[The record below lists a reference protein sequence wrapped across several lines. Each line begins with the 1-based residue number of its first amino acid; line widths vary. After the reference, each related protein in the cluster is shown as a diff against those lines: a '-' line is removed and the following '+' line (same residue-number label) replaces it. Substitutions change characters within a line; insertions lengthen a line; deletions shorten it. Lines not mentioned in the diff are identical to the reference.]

1 MTADEIT
8 LRSPAPDEMRAF
20 FEPIADAFS
29 EDMSEPE
36 FDTERRL
43 LEPERCVSAFD
54 GDKRVGSSAAYSF
67 RLTVPGGE
75 VGAAGITGVGVLPDH
90 RRRGILRQMMTWLH
104 DDAIRRGDAVAVL
117 GASEAA
123 IYQRFGY
130 GQGTTSST
138 FNIDPAHARF
148 RDPVPP
154 DPSRRIRMVD
164 EDEAARIF
172 PVVYDAIRGDIPGA
186 VDRSE
191 LKWRLYMIGDADWMR
206 AGGGPK
212 YRAVL
217 EVDGEPRGFTIY
229 RVKSDWGPTG
239 PASTLRVLEVYGLDP
254 TAEQVLWEWL
264 FAMDLIGTITAWR
277 SPVPHPLQQ
286 WLLEPRRLGLDGPG
300 RHVAADPGRAGGA
313 ERPHVRRLRHARAGR
328 RGFPDRVER
337 RPMAARGEGRL
348 RDGHAHEGRG
358 RLRARR
364 RGPRLDLPR
373 RLPLRRPG
381 HSRPSPR
388 MPARQPQDR
397 GRAVHAVPF
406 PVVVDPVL
414 TR

>member
-20 FEPIADAFS
+20 FQPIADAFS

-104 DDAIRRGDAVAVL
+104 DDAIRRGEAVAVL

-138 FNIDPAHARF
+138 FSIDPAHARF

-164 EDEAARIF
+164 EDEAARLF
-172 PVVYDAIRGDIPGA
+172 PAVYDAIRGDLPGA

-191 LKWRLYMIGDADWMR
+191 LKWQLYMIGDADWMR

-217 EVDGEPRGFTIY
+217 EVEGEPRGFTIY
-229 RVKSDWGPTG
+229 RVKSDWGPRARPRHCGCSRCT
-239 PASTLRVLEVYGLDP
+239 ASTVRG
-254 TAEQVLWEWL
+254 AGLWEWL
-264 FAMDLIGTITAWR
+264 FAMDLIGTFTAWR
-277 SPVPHPLQQ
+277 SPVPHPFQQ
-286 WLLEPRRLGLDGPG
+286 WLLEPRRLGLIVQDGMWLRILDVP
-300 RHVAADPGRAGGA
+300 AA
-313 ERPHVRRLRHARAGR
+313 LT
-328 RGFPDRVER
+328 
-337 RPMAARGEGRL
+337 
-348 RDGHAHEGRG
+348 
-358 RLRARR
+358 RART
-364 RGPRLDLPR
+364 PV
-373 RLPLRRPG
+373 
-381 HSRPSPR
+381 
-388 MPARQPQDR
+388 Q
-397 GRAVHAVPF
+397 GRS
-406 PVVVDPVL
+406 
-414 TR
+414 